1 MTRTNRRLAGT
12 PPAVLVPVLVP
23 LAASSIALGG
33 LTTWV
38 GTGNAGS
45 PARMDVVPG
54 RVHLPFGDDRDTAAY
69 FEIAN
74 TGGAA
79 DRLTGATSPS
89 ARGEITLTRHRG
101 TDAGAAYR
109 EEISSAAVPAGSA
122 MTMSA
127 HGVSL
132 TLRPKTRWRA
142 GDIVPMTLH
151 FEHGGRIRTVAV
163 VVGPGSAT
171 R

>member
-1 MTRTNRRLAGT
+1 MTKTSRRLAG
-12 PPAVLVPVLVP
+12 PLQAVLVPVLVP
-23 LAASSIALGG
+23 LAACSIALGG

-45 PARMDVVPG
+45 PARIDVVPG
-54 RVHLPFGDDRDTAAY
+54 RVSLPFGDGRDTAAY
-69 FEIAN
+69 FEVAN
-74 TGGAA
+74 SGGSA

-89 ARGEITLTRHRG
+89 ARGEITLARHRG

-109 EEISSAAVPAGSA
+109 EEISLAAVPAGGA
-122 MTMSA
+122 MTMSP

-142 GDIVPMTLH
+142 GDVVPMTLH
-151 FEHGGRIRTVAV
+151 FEHGGPIRTFAV
-163 VVGPGSAT
+163 VVGPGSAAG
-171 R
+171 

>member
-1 MTRTNRRLAGT
+1 MTRTSRRLAGAL
-12 PPAVLVPVLVP
+12 PAVLVP
-23 LAASSIALGG
+23 LAACSIALGG

-45 PARMDVVPG
+45 PARIDVVPG
-54 RVHLPFGDDRDTAAY
+54 RVYLPFGDDRDTAAY

-74 TGGAA
+74 PGGSP

-89 ARGEITLTRHRG
+89 ARGEIALTRHRG

-109 EEISSAAVPAGSA
+109 EAISSAAVPAGGA
-122 MTMSA
+122 MSMSP

-163 VVGPGSAT
+163 VVGPGSSA